1 MTWLLRLAGFND
13 ANRTEAADTVAMGE
27 AEEEQGNCEGG
38 ESEQRLE
45 RRQKMERC
53 VYRRLKSRGWRK
65 RYPLIGLYPNC
76 GSHRHLNPWLCI
88 FYALIWYTD
97 IKILNKIIYDN
108 FFSSKK
114 TLSFGVNFFFLPQI
128 SLFSNKKN

>member
-45 RRQKMERC
+45 RRQKMN
-53 VYRRLKSRGWRK
+53 VAF
-65 RYPLIGLYPNC
+65 IG
-76 GSHRHLNPWLCI
+76 
-88 FYALIWYTD
+88 
-97 IKILNKIIYDN
+97 
-108 FFSSKK
+108 
-114 TLSFGVNFFFLPQI
+114 V
-128 SLFSNKKN
+128 